1 MSRTRTS
8 TALLLVASIALAA
21 GCTRSDP
28 TGPSSSETQQ
38 LAQEHQGA
46 DN

>member
-8 TALLLVASIALAA
+8 TALLLVASIAFAA
-21 GCTRSDP
+21 GCTRNDP
-28 TGPSSSETQQ
+28 TGPSTSEAPQ

-46 DN
+46 NN

>member
-8 TALLLVASIALAA
+8 TALLLLASLALAA

-28 TGPSSSETQQ
+28 TAPSELPPPS
-38 LAQEHQGA
+38 LDEHQGA
-46 DN
+46 NN

>member
-21 GCTRSDP
+21 GCTRNDAM
-28 TGPSSSETQQ
+28 GPSESPQ

-46 DN
+46 NN

>member
-8 TALLLVASIALAA
+8 TALLLVASIAIVA
-21 GCTRSDP
+21 GCTRNDP
-28 TGPSSSETQQ
+28 MAPSEAPQ

-46 DN
+46 NN

>member
-8 TALLLVASIALAA
+8 TALLLLASIAFAA
-21 GCTRSDP
+21 GCTRNNP
-28 TGPSSSETQQ
+28 TAPSEQPPP
-38 LAQEHQGA
+38 LYEHQGA

>member
-21 GCTRSDP
+21 GCTRNDP
-28 TGPSSSETQQ
+28 AGPSSSEAPQ

-46 DN
+46 NN